1 MTVEDVFFKLNRVH
15 RIVIVGIICVLALV
29 LFVVFVI
36 SDKRKSIAKTEKE
49 IGRLKLA
56 IVNQENTLKKK
67 PILLKQLK
75 ALRVELRGMVASLP
89 QKQEIEMLIRKIT
102 DLATQSAL
110 VQQKF
115 VPGREKVNRKL
126 YYARIPF
133 SLTVQGD
140 YQKQGNFFASLH
152 DLPRI
157 VNVPSVSFSR
167 TGGVSERERALS
179 RKMGLVNLQANINA
193 VTYRRLSPEEI
204 KRIDAAKKQGAK
216 RGRKRR
222 RR

>member
-1 MTVEDVFFKLNRVH
+1 MTVEEVLFKLNRVQ
-15 RIVIVGIICVLALV
+15 RIAIVGALCVLCLV
-29 LFVVFVI
+29 LFVFMVI
-36 SDKRKSIAKTEKE
+36 SDMRKSISKTEKT

-67 PILLKQLK
+67 PILKKQLK
-75 ALRVELRGMVASLP
+75 ALKVQLKGMVASLP
-89 QKQEIEMLIRKIT
+89 QKQEIELLIRKIT
-102 DLATQSAL
+102 DLASQSAL

-115 VPGREKVNRKL
+115 VPGKEKINKKL

-157 VNVPSVSFSR
+157 VNVPSVTFSK
-167 TGGVSERERALS
+167 TGGVSARERSLA
-179 RKMGLVNLQANINA
+179 RKMGLVTLQANIHA
-193 VTYRRLSPEEI
+193 VTYRRLSPAEI
-204 KRIDAAKKQGAK
+204 KRIAAKAKKK